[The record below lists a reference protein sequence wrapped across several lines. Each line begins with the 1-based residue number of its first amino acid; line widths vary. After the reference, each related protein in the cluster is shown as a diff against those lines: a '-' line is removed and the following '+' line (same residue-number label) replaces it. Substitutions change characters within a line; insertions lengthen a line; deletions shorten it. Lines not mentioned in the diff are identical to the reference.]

1 MSDFFA
7 SLCELSYGKERLMKT
22 ITYFLM
28 IVGLGLAIPSPSRAQ
43 DAATRPIQ
51 DQPTVQTKET
61 PSPTPTAN
69 PTPKASDESKVEP
82 DVMPTAIPR
91 APPEKTEEKP
101 AAKAEK
107 KSAVKAESSPA
118 ATPEKPP
125 AKTTVKP
132 AAKAE
137 QTAVAETTDGGGDRR
152 ADVAKLKA
160 LEKEWEAS
168 FSDPAVIEKSVADD
182 FMGTS
187 PVGKVITKRSLLR
200 EARSSSAPAPATVA
214 HDLDV
219 RFYGADIA
227 VVVGGAKQTNKDK
240 AGKKIVH
247 NFRFT
252 DTWVK
257 RGGQWQCVASQSVLL
272 QKR

>member
-1 MSDFFA
+1 
-7 SLCELSYGKERLMKT
+7 MKT
-22 ITYFLM
+22 IIYLLT
-28 IVGLGLAIPSPSRAQ
+28 IVGLGLAISPRSRAQ
-43 DAATRPIQ
+43 DAATRPLQ

-61 PSPTPTAN
+61 PSPTPTAT
-69 PTPKASDESKVEP
+69 PTPKASDESKAEP

-91 APPEKTEEKP
+91 TSPEKTEEKP
-101 AAKAEK
+101 AAKSEK
-107 KSAVKAESSPA
+107 KSAVKAEPSPA
-118 ATPEKPP
+118 ASPEKTA
-125 AKTTVKP
+125 AKSTERP

-137 QTAVAETTDGGGDRR
+137 QTAVETTDGGGDRR
-152 ADVAKLKA
+152 ADAAKLKA
-160 LEKEWEAS
+160 LENEWEAS
-168 FSDPAVIEKSVADD
+168 FSDPAVIEKAVADD
-182 FMGTS
+182 FVGTS
-187 PVGKVITKRSLLR
+187 PEGKVITKRSLLR
-200 EARSSSAPAPATVA
+200 EAKSSSAPAPATVA

-272 QKR
+272 RKR